1 MPGRSDVGS
10 GVGSVVGGSVSAAS
24 GLLIREAVGAG
35 FVSTGSPDTDADTA
49 RDVAAESRVV
59 PKRRMQNT
67 NTARSRAPN
76 RIRIIL
82 LVAKQITFRERI

>member
-1 MPGRSDVGS
+1 
-10 GVGSVVGGSVSAAS
+10 
-24 GLLIREAVGAG
+24 
-35 FVSTGSPDTDADTA
+35 
-49 RDVAAESRVV
+49 V